1 MRLLFEPPPLY
12 FMHVPKTGGVALR
25 QWLRCAYRRGY
36 FDLDLPQLT
45 KLTDRSVQDFRCY
58 HAWHHGRSMFDW
70 LGRSDL
76 VVFTL
81 LRDPIER
88 VVSAFKFRQRR
99 LVEAPT
105 YFKQEYLALMRPI
118 QSSRIEECLDH
129 ELITHMLS
137 NGQVRLLGIRE
148 DYATFL
154 TDLRQN
160 RQDDALL
167 QPYAVS
173 SLIDCDNLPLLYT
186 NARSWLDEMAVV
198 GLTERY
204 AESLLMIGDLLGIPV
219 PTDQPR
225 ANVNPER
232 TDATLRYQDQ
242 LAPDVVARLEELN
255 RYDLDLYTHATELF
269 EQQWARYQ
277 ARPRRTYSIAA
288 HLRPRLQPVKAVVK
302 RIIRWQPRQTW
313 KGA

>member
-1 MRLLFEPPPLY
+1 
-12 FMHVPKTGGVALR
+12 MHVPKTGGVALG
-25 QWLRCAYRRGY
+25 QWLRCAYGRGY
-36 FDLDLPQLT
+36 FDLDLPQIAELS
-45 KLTDRSVQDFRCY
+45 DHRARSFRCY
-58 HAWHHGRSMFDW
+58 HAWHHGRSMFEW

-76 VVFTL
+76 VVFTM

-105 YFKQEYLALMRPI
+105 NFKQEYLALMRPI

-129 ELITHMLS
+129 ELITDILS

-167 QPYAVS
+167 RPYAVA

-186 NARSWLDEMAVV
+186 NARRWLDEMAVV

-232 TDATLRYQDQ
+232 TDATLRYRDQ

-255 RYDLDLYTHATELF
+255 RYDLELYTHATELF
-269 EQQWARYQ
+269 EQQWARYR
-277 ARPRRTYSIAA
+277 ARPRRTYCIATHVRHNLYPVRERTKQMIKQTPLLARLYASI
-288 HLRPRLQPVKAVVK
+288 RK
-302 RIIRWQPRQTW
+302 RN
-313 KGA
+313 